1 MTMLN
6 VVIVE
11 DEKHNRENLKA
22 LLDELPE
29 RIQVLGEAATK
40 SEAINLIKASQ
51 PDLVLMDIELNEG
64 TGFEVLSELPGAGFE
79 VIFTT
84 AFEHYALKAI
94 KFSSIDYLLKPIEA
108 QELAVAIGKARQKKD
123 HVMRQKQL
131 ELLLASLD
139 QRQEQRNICLSTAEG
154 IEFIKT
160 SEILYCE
167 ASGSYTRFHLKGH
180 QQLLVSKNLKEYAS
194 LLDDQDFMRVHNS
207 YLINLKA
214 VKRFVKS
221 DGGYILMNNDASIPI
236 SAKKRDDFLGR
247 MASLS

>member
-1 MTMLN
+1 MGFSQ
-6 VVIVE
+6 IQKGFFFCQKVE
-11 DEKHNRENLKA
+11 
-22 LLDELPE
+22 
-29 RIQVLGEAATK
+29 
-40 SEAINLIKASQ
+40 
-51 PDLVLMDIELNEG
+51 
-64 TGFEVLSELPGAGFE
+64 
-79 VIFTT
+79 
-84 AFEHYALKAI
+84 
-94 KFSSIDYLLKPIEA
+94 
-108 QELAVAIGKARQKKD
+108 
-123 HVMRQKQL
+123 
-131 ELLLASLD
+131 
-139 QRQEQRNICLSTAEG
+139 NICLSTAEG

-167 ASGSYTRFHLKGH
+167 ASGSYTRFHLKNH

-221 DGGYILMNNDASIPI
+221 DGGYILMDNDASIPI